1 MPGCREGAAL
11 ALLACTVACGPV
23 EPVTPAP
30 HVVLITL
37 ESLRTDVIGVYG
49 GASPTRPDRPVTPV
63 LDAFAKTATLYSDAH
78 AVTSWTL
85 ASHASLFT
93 GLYPQAHQTRGPRD
107 RLGDAYPTLAETLAA
122 AGWYTAGVVSGPYL
136 RRRHNLQQGFEQWS
150 DEIASPVNP
159 VAHDDVTNPR
169 MLEALAATLDARD
182 SARPLFLF
190 AYFWDPHFD
199 YLPPPPYDR
208 MFVRPGSEPIDVSSF
223 DTNPAIHPY
232 MKRARLDWL
241 LSQYAGDVRW
251 TDAALGQ
258 LFELLRDRGLWDDAL
273 VIVTADHG
281 EEFFDHG
288 EKGHKKNLY
297 AETVRVPLLI
307 KYPGQREGRRDSRLV
322 SLVDILPT
330 VLVAAGVAPEF
341 PLQGQPLQAPPAPE
355 RTIHFDLLS
364 TWYAAGGPQAGAREQ
379 RWVAVRDAT
388 HKWVSSTGGGAPGRE
403 ELYDVVSDPDE
414 RSDRASA
421 APARVSHLR
430 DSHQANAAASL
441 AIAAEYEAG
450 GEASLDPAEIE
461 QLCELGY
468 LDC

>member
-1 MPGCREGAAL
+1 
-11 ALLACTVACGPV
+11 
-23 EPVTPAP
+23 
-30 HVVLITL
+30 
-37 ESLRTDVIGVYG
+37 
-49 GASPTRPDRPVTPV
+49 
-63 LDAFAKTATLYSDAH
+63 
-78 AVTSWTL
+78 
-85 ASHASLFT
+85 
-93 GLYPQAHQTRGPRD
+93 
-107 RLGDAYPTLAETLAA
+107 
-122 AGWYTAGVVSGPYL
+122 
-136 RRRHNLQQGFEQWS
+136 
-150 DEIASPVNP
+150 
-159 VAHDDVTNPR
+159 
-169 MLEALAATLDARD
+169 
-182 SARPLFLF
+182 
-190 AYFWDPHFD
+190 
-199 YLPPPPYDR
+199 
-208 MFVRPGSEPIDVSSF
+208 MFVGPDSEEIDVSSF

-232 MKRARLDWL
+232 MKRERLEWV

-258 LFELLRDRGLWDDAL
+258 LFEMLRVRGLWDDAL

-307 KYPGQREGRRDSRLV
+307 KYPGQAEGRRDSRLV

-330 VLVAAGVAPEF
+330 VLEAVGVAPEF
-341 PLQGQPLQAPPAPE
+341 PLQGRPLQAPPAPG

-364 TWYAAGGPQAGAREQ
+364 TWYAAGGPHAGGREQ

-403 ELYDVVSDPDE
+403 ELYDVASDPDE
-414 RSDRASA
+414 QSDRASA
-421 APARVSHLR
+421 APALVGLLR
-430 DSHQANAAASL
+430 DSHEANAAASR
-441 AIAAEYEAG
+441 AIAEEYEAG